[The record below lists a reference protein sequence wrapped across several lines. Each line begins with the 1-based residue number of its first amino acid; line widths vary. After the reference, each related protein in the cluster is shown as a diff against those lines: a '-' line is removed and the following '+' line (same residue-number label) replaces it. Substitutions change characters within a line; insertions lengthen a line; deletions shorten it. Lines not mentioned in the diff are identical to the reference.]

1 MPSTPGA
8 VGGRSLSLS
17 PACPLTLRP
26 HLPSPPSDLV
36 ITHALEWP
44 SLTCQWLPVRVWTRE
59 RRKGR
64 ERGHLK
70 RRIPLLALNLHPFHT
85 SLLSSL
91 SLSLPPQERSDA
103 DGHASRQKLVLGT
116 HTAEGEQNYLMIAE
130 VRLPLADAE
139 TDARGYD
146 GDRGEVGGF
155 GSAAG
160 RVQVTQQI
168 CHDGEVNRARAMP
181 QNPFLI
187 ATKTVSAEVFV
198 FDYTK
203 HPSKPA
209 AGGRCNPDLRLTGHR
224 TEGYGL
230 AWSPHAEGALLSGS
244 DDAQI
249 CVWDVAGATRGAR
262 TLEASSIFRGH
273 AGVVEDVAWHARHA
287 HVFGS
292 VGDDRQLILWD
303 ARAGGARTGAGGGGG
318 PGAPPPPPGSSGG
331 TGITAAV
338 EAHAA
343 EVNCLDFNPFNE
355 FVLATGSA
363 DRTVNLFDL
372 RALAAPLHTLSHH
385 TEEVFQ
391 LGWSPRHETV
401 LASCGADRRLAV
413 WDLARIGD
421 EQAAEDA
428 ADGPPELLFI
438 HGGHTAKVS
447 DFSWSGN
454 DPWVIASVAE
464 DNILQ
469 VWEPAQAVYA
479 DGYGEAA

>member
-1 MPSTPGA
+1 M
-8 VGGRSLSLS
+8 L
-17 PACPLTLRP
+17 
-26 HLPSPPSDLV
+26 
-36 ITHALEWP
+36 
-44 SLTCQWLPVRVWTRE
+44 
-59 RRKGR
+59 
-64 ERGHLK
+64 
-70 RRIPLLALNLHPFHT
+70 
-85 SLLSSL
+85 
-91 SLSLPPQERSDA
+91 
-103 DGHASRQKLVLGT
+103 
-116 HTAEGEQNYLMIAE
+116 AE

-139 TDARGYD
+139 ID
-146 GDRGEVGGF
+146 GQGMDDDRGEVGGF
-155 GSAAG
+155 GAAAG
-160 RVQVTQQI
+160 RVQVVQQI

-230 AWSPHAEGALLSGS
+230 AWSPHKEGFLLSGS

-262 TLEASSIFRGH
+262 TLDAASIFRGH

-303 ARAGGARTGAGGGGG
+303 ARAGEARNDG
-318 PGAPPPPPGSSGG
+318 GAPATGGSGSGM
-331 TGITAAV
+331 TASV

-355 FVLATGSA
+355 YVLATGSA

-372 RALAAPLHTLSHH
+372 RSLRSPLHKLSHH

-421 EQAAEDA
+421 EQTPEDA

-447 DFSWSGN
+447 DFSWNAN

-469 VWEPAQAVYA
+469 VWQPAEAVYA

>member
-1 MPSTPGA
+1 MRGM
-8 VGGRSLSLS
+8 
-17 PACPLTLRP
+17 
-26 HLPSPPSDLV
+26 
-36 ITHALEWP
+36 
-44 SLTCQWLPVRVWTRE
+44 
-59 RRKGR
+59 RKGR
-64 ERGHLK
+64 D
-70 RRIPLLALNLHPFHT
+70 RIAVGRADARLLAPLLNTPTHPPTRTHAHT
-85 SLLSSL
+85 PR
-91 SLSLPPQERSDA
+91 PPPSPTQERSDA
-103 DGHASRQKLVLGT
+103 DGRTSRQKLVLGT
-116 HTAEGEQNYLMIAE
+116 HTAEGEQNFLMLAE

-139 TDARGYD
+139 VDGRGAAD
-146 GDRGEVGGF
+146 DDRGEVGGF
-155 GSAAG
+155 GAAAG
-160 RVQVTQQI
+160 RVQVVQQI

-230 AWSPHAEGALLSGS
+230 AWSPHKEGFLLSGS

-262 TLEASSIFRGH
+262 TLDAAATFVGH

-303 ARAGGARTGAGGGGG
+303 ARAGEARDGAGGAGGAPAAGGGGG
-318 PGAPPPPPGSSGG
+318 PGAG
-331 TGITAAV
+331 TGMTASV
-338 EAHAA
+338 QAHAA

-372 RALAAPLHTLSHH
+372 RSLRSPLHTLQHH

-413 WDLARIGD
+413 WDMARIGD
-421 EQAAEDA
+421 EQTPEDA

-447 DFSWSGN
+447 DFSWNAN
-454 DPWVIASVAE
+454 DPWVLASVAE

-469 VWEPAQAVYA
+469 VWQPAEAVYA